1 MIKFSV
7 IIPCYKTNKLLYK
20 SLSSVFKQKTKP
32 YEIIIIFS
40 NKISKDQRNFLKK
53 KNKNLKMFFSK
64 NGNASQNRNFGA
76 LKAKGNYLAF
86 LDDDDLWSKDYLS
99 SIKKKIRESKSK
111 LVLTWLKKIKNNK
124 VSKFKEISQKV
135 KSKDLLT
142 FNPGVI
148 GSNIVIEKKIF
159 KNIGGFDK
167 KLTSSEDKDFLI
179 RFLDKK
185 LKFNILKKRLV
196 YHRQKSQKQLS
207 YDTTGKE
214 LFLEKYEQRMSKKD
228 IYINKKRIIFLKL
241 KNSSYFKKLI
251 CFFNFFYILI
261 IYKLCT
267 ANERINK

>member
-7 IIPCYKTNKLLYK
+7 VIPCYKINKLLYK
-20 SLSSVFKQKTKP
+20 SLSSVFNQKTKP

-40 NKISKDQRNFLKK
+40 NKISKDQNNFLKK
-53 KNKNLKMFFSK
+53 NKDLKIFFSK

-99 SIKKKIRESKSK
+99 FIKKQISENKSK
-111 LVLTWLKKIKNNK
+111 LVITWLKKIKNDK

-135 KSKDLLT
+135 KSKDLFI
-142 FNPGVI
+142 FNPGII

-196 YHRQKSQKQLS
+196 YHRQKNRKQLS

-214 LFLEKYEQRMSKKD
+214 LFLEKYEYRMSKKD
-228 IYINKKRIIFLKL
+228 IYINKKRIILLKL
-241 KNSSYFKKLI
+241 KNSTYFKKLI

-261 IYKLCT
+261 IYKLSSE
-267 ANERINK
+267 NERINK